1 MSHYQLLRC
10 LVKCSK
16 HLLFFGIGVS
26 AMHKVDGEWRPDPSE
41 WECSACGWIN
51 QPGDHACVCVL
62 QADDRERRRR
72 AALSNLD
79 SMGTYQRRRHFAKWF
94 PSYMVAKAV
103 AGTRYLARK
112 RTGGIRW
119 IACPIHSP
127 YTYNYPVA
135 AYRVPI
141 SARVT
146 VAVHFR

>member
-1 MSHYQLLRC
+1 
-10 LVKCSK
+10 
-16 HLLFFGIGVS
+16 
-26 AMHKVDGEWRPDPSE
+26 MHKVDGQWLPDPSE
-41 WECSACGWIN
+41 WECPACGWIN

-72 AALSNLD
+72 HVLHKLD
-79 SMGTYQRRRHFAKWF
+79 DMGVSLRRRHFTKWF

-103 AGTRYLARK
+103 AGTRYLARR
-112 RTGGIRW
+112 RTGRLYW
-119 IACPIHSP
+119 IACPVHSSM
-127 YTYNYPVA
+127 NYPVA